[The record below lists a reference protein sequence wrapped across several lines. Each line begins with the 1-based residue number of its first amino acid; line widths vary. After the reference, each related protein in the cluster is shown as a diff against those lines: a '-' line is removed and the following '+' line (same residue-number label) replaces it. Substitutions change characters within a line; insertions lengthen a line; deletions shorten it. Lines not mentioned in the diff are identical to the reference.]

1 MTNTKI
7 LDAYNLPH
15 EITTDMI
22 GAVVGTGLSQNG
34 GQKAFY
40 QYEPYA
46 DIIAV
51 TAEPEQKLAQ
61 RAVYI
66 VKDGGSYS
74 FALFCN
80 FIFFDSNTHTQA
92 SEMFAVYGI
101 DEAEDIANITIG
113 SDKITDA
120 SKIKALFDS
129 LYNSYSMG
137 NDDYQN
143 AIFKGMSEEEQQA
156 LSSKLADS
164 AVRISIV
171 TKEGVAINHITYY
184 PTIGYVSWALNY
196 YRLDNPIM

>member
-15 EITTDMI
+15 EITADMI
-22 GAVVGTGLSQNG
+22 GAAIGTGLSQNG

-51 TAEPEQKLAQ
+51 TAETKQELAQ

-120 SKIKALFDS
+120 SKIKSLFDS

-143 AIFKGMSEEEQQA
+143 AIFNGMSEEEQQA
-156 LSSKLADS
+156 LSIKLADS

-196 YRLDNPIM
+196 YRLDNPIT